1 MSSTN
6 KRPRRALTE
15 GESFVLQHIQDMY
28 GNQNTEQNVFF
39 SVRDEAVIF
48 VKNRNGNEGL
58 LAVLTNL
65 AAMFADGT
73 VTSEEELRPV
83 VAEYQHRPISPRT
96 ASRQGDRHRQ
106 HRAVS
111 GQVGIYPLHSRRRVL
126 ADISPYR

>member
-15 GESFVLQHIQDMY
+15 GESFVLQHIQDMN

-48 VKNRNGNEGL
+48 VKDRNGNEGL

-73 VTSEEELRPV
+73 ITSEEELRT
-83 VAEYQHRPISPRT
+83 EWLTR
-96 ASRQGDRHRQ
+96 GD
-106 HRAVS
+106 A
-111 GQVGIYPLHSRRRVL
+111 
-126 ADISPYR
+126 